1 MRRRLSSD
9 TFTEQGGSAML
20 RLLFLYSLMTT
31 VVGSSLLAEAP
42 QEREQEQ
49 AAPQLVELPRPLP
62 YTKPAPDTLAPVRLA
77 PVEQAPASQGTEV
90 PHSLVYSAP
99 APVPQTTWTATEHLQ
114 AAVRHLREAGF
125 PEDADRIQRQLDEML
140 EIRLSELSEKRKQL
154 EELQASVAEM
164 EQQLGVAS
172 QYHLDCMLG
181 ELGPASGFATST
193 AAAAG
198 TRKNLF
204 KRTAGTGDMKDVLQ
218 AHLKNGTARVLAHS
232 HLVARAGE
240 PVAYLSG
247 GEFPAVVPASGAS
260 LVVDSRPYGEQVV
273 ATITPLGGNRV
284 CVNLRAEL
292 SELDHQV
299 GVHVAGT
306 KVPGVRSRSICSEF
320 EMNVG
325 ETQMLVAPDSANG
338 KSGFF
343 AAITVRPLHPLGA
356 AADAAASHAGKQT
369 R

>member
-1 MRRRLSSD
+1 M
-9 TFTEQGGSAML
+9 
-20 RLLFLYSLMTT
+20 
-31 VVGSSLLAEAP
+31 
-42 QEREQEQ
+42 
-49 AAPQLVELPRPLP
+49 
-62 YTKPAPDTLAPVRLA
+62 
-77 PVEQAPASQGTEV
+77 APASQVAEA
-90 PHSLVYSAP
+90 PHSLMSSAP
-99 APVPQTTWTATEHLQ
+99 APVPQTTLTATEHLQ

-140 EIRLSELSEKRKQL
+140 EIRLIELSEKRKQL
-154 EELQASVAEM
+154 ETLQASIAEM

-181 ELGPASGFATST
+181 ELGPASGSGATP
-193 AAAAG
+193 AAAEG

-204 KRTAGTGDMKDVLQ
+204 KLTSGTGDMKAVLQ

-247 GEFPAVVPASGAS
+247 GELPAVVPAAGAS
-260 LVVDSRPYGEQVV
+260 LKVAYRPYGEQVV

-284 CVNLRAEL
+284 RVDLRAEL

-299 GVHVAGT
+299 GVRVAGA

-320 EMNVG
+320 EMTVG

-356 AADAAASHAGKQT
+356 AADAESSHAVEQT